1 MQEPRSVQARGTVLM
16 EKGTSVLLSLAAVW
30 IVGTC
35 GYFLYKDAPTKQA
48 IETASDTDKRN
59 NSDTKE

>member
-1 MQEPRSVQARGTVLM
+1 M
-16 EKGTSVLLSLAAVW
+16 EKGTNVLLSLAAVW

-48 IETASDTDKRN
+48 IETASDTDKKN
-59 NSDTKE
+59 YSDRKK

>member
-1 MQEPRSVQARGTVLM
+1 M

>member
-1 MQEPRSVQARGTVLM
+1 M

-35 GYFLYKDAPTKQA
+35 GYFLYEDALTKQVV
-48 IETASDTDKRN
+48 ETASDTDKRN
-59 NSDTKE
+59 DSDRKK

>member
-1 MQEPRSVQARGTVLM
+1 M

-35 GYFLYKDAPTKQA
+35 GYFLYEDALTKQVM
-48 IETASDTDKRN
+48 ETASDTDKRN
-59 NSDTKE
+59 DSDSKE

>member
-1 MQEPRSVQARGTVLM
+1 M

-35 GYFLYKDAPTKQA
+35 GYFLYQDALTKQA
-48 IETASDTDKRN
+48 METASDTDKRN
-59 NSDTKE
+59 DSYSKE